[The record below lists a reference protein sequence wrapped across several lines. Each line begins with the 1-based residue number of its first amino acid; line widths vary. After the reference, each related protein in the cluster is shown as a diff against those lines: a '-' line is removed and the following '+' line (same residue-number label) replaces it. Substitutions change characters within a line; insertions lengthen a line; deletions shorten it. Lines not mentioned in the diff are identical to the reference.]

1 MKWSKQFPPGGIV
14 RGVTLVP
21 PKPPT
26 DPAAVV
32 RERERAA
39 YAQGLADGEQRL
51 GEQLLRQRTEV
62 TEIHRG
68 VLQSLRDS
76 VAQVCREAEE
86 TLIEFAF
93 EVARKVVADMPVDR
107 PMIEASIRSALAEAE
122 EATEFFIHLHPEDL
136 ALLQR
141 HASESLEEA
150 ARSRPM
156 HFVSAPE
163 VSRGG
168 CLVRTKF
175 GIVDARRETRLARVR
190 EALAS

>member
-1 MKWSKQFPPGGIV
+1 MKWSKHVSPGGVV

-21 PKPPT
+21 PRPPA
-26 DPAAVV
+26 DPAVV
-32 RERERAA
+32 IRERERAA

-51 GEQLLRQRTEV
+51 GEQLVRQRAELLEV
-62 TEIHRG
+62 HRG
-68 VLQSLRDS
+68 VLNSLRDS

-86 TLIEFAF
+86 TLIEFAV
-93 EVARKVVADMPVDR
+93 EVARKVVADMPIDR

-136 ALLQR
+136 ALMQR

-156 HFVSAPE
+156 HFVASPE

-175 GIVDARRETRLARVR
+175 GIVDARRETRFARVR